1 MKTLIAITLLASALL
16 VVGCETEGQ
25 KMEDLKAE
33 EAKRDAQQQLSLGAM
48 AYNLDKCFAHLNITM
63 ENAYRSKKWARIQEG
78 PPHHLRTHRNVRR
91 RPQRLLGASRPH
103 FAESR

>member
-1 MKTLIAITLLASALL
+1 MKTLITITLLASALL

-63 ENAYRSKKWARIQEG
+63 ENAYRSKKWAQFKKA
-78 PPHHLRTHRNVRR
+78 HHITSEPIGMSDEDLKDCLE
-91 RPQRLLGASRPH
+91 Q
-103 FAESR
+103 